1 MKKDK
6 NFNSIIEA
14 TLNKDSRLISQD
26 GNLLKNEIIEKA
38 FSADEKLIEK
48 LISNEILK
56 KEFFKLIKDV
66 YVFDISKFNDYIQNK
81 YFLNDSYTKFKN
93 KIGLNIGN
101 KFLNEREDVS
111 LVFPFKDCVLEGG
124 QTKSEEKREEIF
136 FNQILAKDEINRLLD
151 KKILTKFE
159 YWDNDS
165 VKKNKTKKIKSFNR
179 DKKNQITDNLL
190 IKGNNLLALHTIKH
204 EFAGR
209 IKLIYI
215 DPPFNSGKKQDEFK
229 YNDKFKHS
237 TWLTF
242 MKNRLEI
249 ARDLLSNDGSIYV
262 NIDINEH
269 HYLKCLMDE
278 IFGRDNFINDIVWNT
293 ASLNVAGFKGEANNW
308 IYATSNILYYC
319 KDKDRRKF
327 KKLYIPRTKEF
338 ISKNYKQEDDNGKF
352 RITRRGN
359 KLYLKDDKGEPI
371 TNIWNDILSFN
382 YVKVASD
389 EGVNFL
395 YSQKPERL
403 LYRII
408 ESATDKDDIVLDFF
422 IGSGTTASVAHKM
435 GRQWIGIDQMDYIN
449 DKAKERLKDV
459 INGNNSGISKD
470 VNWKG
475 GGSFIY
481 MELKVLNQK
490 FIDDIEKAET
500 TRQLID
506 IWKNMQE
513 NSFLTYNVEIER
525 LNKEIEEF
533 KKLKINEQKN
543 ILLEMLDKNQLY
555 LNYSEIDDKEYKIS
569 KEDKEIN
576 KDFYKKS

>member
-26 GNLLKNEIIEKA
+26 GNLLKNEILLQEYHTLK
-38 FSADEKLIEK
+38 F

-269 HYLKCLMDE
+269 H
-278 IFGRDNFINDIVWNT
+278 G
-293 ASLNVAGFKGEANNW
+293 
-308 IYATSNILYYC
+308 
-319 KDKDRRKF
+319 
-327 KKLYIPRTKEF
+327 
-338 ISKNYKQEDDNGKF
+338 
-352 RITRRGN
+352 
-359 KLYLKDDKGEPI
+359 
-371 TNIWNDILSFN
+371 
-382 YVKVASD
+382 
-389 EGVNFL
+389 
-395 YSQKPERL
+395 
-403 LYRII
+403 
-408 ESATDKDDIVLDFF
+408 
-422 IGSGTTASVAHKM
+422 
-435 GRQWIGIDQMDYIN
+435 
-449 DKAKERLKDV
+449 
-459 INGNNSGISKD
+459 
-470 VNWKG
+470 
-475 GGSFIY
+475 
-481 MELKVLNQK
+481 
-490 FIDDIEKAET
+490 
-500 TRQLID
+500 
-506 IWKNMQE
+506 
-513 NSFLTYNVEIER
+513 
-525 LNKEIEEF
+525 
-533 KKLKINEQKN
+533 
-543 ILLEMLDKNQLY
+543 
-555 LNYSEIDDKEYKIS
+555 
-569 KEDKEIN
+569 
-576 KDFYKKS
+576 